1 MRGLNRL
8 AKIQHLLSAG
18 PVATLTVRLE
28 DGQFLDVEL
37 SRKQL
42 DDLAL
47 DVGDEISLK
56 LGAGRR

>member
-1 MRGLNRL
+1 
-8 AKIQHLLSAG
+8 
-18 PVATLTVRLE
+18 VRLD

-56 LGAGRR
+56 LGSAAP